1 MIRQSVLTR
10 SLLPASNEVPQPV
23 VVHGRHGYHADRR
36 PPFSEE
42 PSRMHGEYKMP
53 GGKLIVADLELHDDR
68 LAQVRISGDFFL
80 EPDAALPAIDR
91 ALEGLAA
98 ATGAQALAEAVRD
111 ALPPGAVLY
120 GISPEAVAEAVRRA
134 LPAQAA

>member
-1 MIRQSVLTR
+1 
-10 SLLPASNEVPQPV
+10 
-23 VVHGRHGYHADRR
+23 
-36 PPFSEE
+36 
-42 PSRMHGEYKMP
+42 MHGEYKMP